1 MRFNSVSPDQIY
13 TATVNLFRSSL
24 QECSAASEGW
34 LWKSARCEQQMLSR
48 DLTSHGK
55 AKCKRRR
62 GACRIC
68 FATLAGSLAQAAR
81 KPRVKGFHAESL
93 VRPLLRMARY
103 CNSAMQ
109 SAAFLALG
117 HLMSYP
123 AAQQVLCE
131 V

>member
-1 MRFNSVSPDQIY
+1 MKI
-13 TATVNLFRSSL
+13 ALL
-24 QECSAASEGW
+24 
-34 LWKSARCEQQMLSR
+34 
-48 DLTSHGK
+48 
-55 AKCKRRR
+55 
-62 GACRIC
+62 ACRIC
-68 FATLAGSLAQAAR
+68 FASLAGSLAQAAR
-81 KPRVKGFHAESL
+81 KPRVKGFHAGSL

-131 V
+131 VRIFHWTIDAFLSQG